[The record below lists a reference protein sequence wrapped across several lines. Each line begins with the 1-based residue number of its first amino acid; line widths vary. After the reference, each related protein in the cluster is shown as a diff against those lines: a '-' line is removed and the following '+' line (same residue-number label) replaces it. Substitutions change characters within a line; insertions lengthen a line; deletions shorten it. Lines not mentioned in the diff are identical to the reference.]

1 MAKEVTEEQVLE
13 AAGALDGDEF
23 TREQVAEKL
32 GSEIS
37 DMRPSWKAAKDS
49 GKLERVRNEDGQN
62 YFKLASG

>member
-13 AAGALDGDEF
+13 AARSLDGDEF

-37 DMRPSWKAAKDS
+37 DMRPSWKAAKES

-62 YFKLASG
+62 YFKLAAE

>member
-13 AAGALDGDEF
+13 AAGSLDGDEF